1 MIKYK
6 YFLWAIASF
15 FFCSCAARVTNLSPV
30 FHKDKPHIQTFKS
43 ITLDN
48 NQYKTFSVYPVS
60 HLKKE
65 PLLKND
71 IIEMQILFFL
81 RNILEIRGYKY
92 VKKSE
97 KPDILVTVDG
107 IIQSKKN
114 SVPPASLTSPK
125 WIFNNITPQDKS
137 SKPYHLDTRIRHEA
151 NGYGAFTGKTTP
163 RVYIPGNITK
173 QAYTSPLHRTG
184 TFYPIIRID
193 IFSPHSDKP
202 IWVGIGIGTA
212 NNSDLRISGQ
222 TIAIFLL
229 GEFPKGPL
237 SYDHIMS
244 AFGFGFFVFTNNG
257 NDYYPTVFKV
267 IKNSPADEAGIRMYD
282 MISSIDG
289 VTSKNK
295 PVSEILKMFKK
306 EGEKKLVTVFR
317 LERQIDIEIFPRSS
331 RSY

>member
-1 MIKYK
+1 MLKYK
-6 YFLWAIASF
+6 YLLWVTAAI
-15 FFCSCAARVTNLSPV
+15 FFCCCAASVTNLSPV

-43 ITLDN
+43 PSLDN
-48 NQYKTFSVYPVS
+48 AQYKTFSVFPVS
-60 HLKKE
+60 HLKKG

-81 RNILEIRGYKY
+81 RNIFEIRGYTY
-92 VKKSE
+92 VKISE

-107 IIQSKKN
+107 LIQSNK
-114 SVPPASLTSPK
+114 SAVPPESLTSPK
-125 WIFNNITPQDKS
+125 WIFKKIPPQNS
-137 SKPYHLDTRIRHEA
+137 SSTSYRLDTCVRHEA
-151 NGYGAFTGKTTP
+151 HGCGVFAGRTTIKTY
-163 RVYIPGNITK
+163 VPGNITE
-173 QAYTSPLHRTG
+173 QTYTSPHYRAG

-193 IFSPHSDKP
+193 IFSPNSYKP

-237 SYDHIMS
+237 SYDNIMA
-244 AFGFGFFVFTNNG
+244 AFGFGFFVFTNSG

-267 IKNSPADEAGIRMYD
+267 INNSPADEAGIRIYD

-289 VTSKNK
+289 ITAKNK
-295 PVSEILKMFKK
+295 PVSEIIKMFQK
-306 EGEKKLVTVFR
+306 EGKKKLVTVFR
-317 LERQIDIEIFPRSS
+317 LEKQIDLEIFPRS
-331 RSY
+331 Y